1 MNRNISKKVRQLLK
15 MFPVVAILGPRQ
27 CGKTTLAKTLYPDWL
42 YIDLEKPSDFNR
54 IQLDPQFFFQQ
65 NHANVI
71 IDEAQTFPDI
81 FNILR
86 GVIDE
91 DRSRTGR
98 FIITGSSSPELL
110 KCISETLAGRIATI
124 ELGTFKA
131 NELVEKPLS
140 TFYNILQSPLT
151 QNSFDQLSSP
161 SLSLEQVHHAWYHG
175 GYPEPVLK
183 YSKDF
188 YLQWMEN
195 YEATYIHR
203 DIAKLYPKL
212 NKISYQRFLSML
224 CKLSGTILKKSDLG
238 RALEV
243 SEGSVREYLNIA
255 EGTFLWRALPSY
267 EKSIS
272 KSIVKMPKGHIRDSG
287 LLHSLLRITQVEQLY
302 SDPIIGHSFEG
313 FVIEELIKGLQATML
328 THWSYYYYRTRGGTE
343 IDLILDGP
351 FGTLPIE
358 IKYGTT
364 VNTKQLRH
372 LKVFLDDNNLPLG
385 LLINQSDQACWL
397 SQNIFQL
404 PVTYL

>member
-1 MNRNISKKVRQLLK
+1 MNRNISEKVRQLLK

-27 CGKTTLAKTLYPDWL
+27 CGKTTLAKILYPDWL

-91 DRSRTGR
+91 DRSQTGR

-364 VNTKQLRH
+364 VNTKQLRY